1 MELFFDDSGK
11 FIRMANFNEKNTHGS
26 WLYASWNID
35 KVTPEEGIKN
45 IKDKFN
51 YLLTHYKILRIILKK
66 EDNKLNWYYTENK
79 NLNIEKLISKVEPP
93 NNNQPIL
100 YPTEPFP
107 LWRITFCNLNK
118 KTNIRIDINHAITD
132 GRVIF
137 DYLELFSCIANNES
151 LPKKF
156 IEGQNQIPILPLE
169 INNIFEKEIF
179 DTCKIPDSWKK
190 AILFKLNPPIELPSY
205 SICDYWEFEYEPIEK
220 FCKKYNFTIQGILNA
235 SQSRAYWNYHNG
247 KLDNMEFGIYIPI
260 DTRRLKYSTKEYK
273 NRLLGNH
280 VSNILIFVNKKDSIL
295 EQIKHCQEEMKKSYY
310 SFEGG
315 HSFITMNNLMDINT
329 QNINYIPEFPD
340 NSSKNIIF
348 ASHIGCIP
356 ERENVRFGLFMP
368 VLEWGYWPNI
378 YAFHNSKIVGFTF
391 ERPYNVDKKYVDC
404 VYNSIK
410 EIYDFIKLNI

>member
-1 MELFFDDSGK
+1 MSKKNMELSFDDSGK

-26 WLYASWNID
+26 WLYASCNID

-45 IKDKFN
+45 IKNKFN

-66 EDNKLNWYYTENK
+66 EENKLNWYYAENK
-79 NLNIEKLISKVEPP
+79 NLNPEKLISKVEPP
-93 NNNQPIL
+93 NNNQPII
-100 YPTEPFP
+100 YPTEPLP
-107 LWRITFCNLNK
+107 LWRITLCNLNN

-156 IEGQNQIPILPLE
+156 IEGQNQIPILPLD

-235 SQSRAYWNYHNG
+235 TQTRAYWNYHNG

-280 VSNILIFVNKKDSIL
+280 ISNILIFVNKKDSIL
-295 EQIKHCQEEMKKSYY
+295 EQIKHCQEEMIKSYN
-310 SFEGG
+310 SFEGD
-315 HSFITMNNLMDINT
+315 HSFITMNNLM
-329 QNINYIPEFPD
+329 NINI
-340 NSSKNIIF
+340 
-348 ASHIGCIP
+348 
-356 ERENVRFGLFMP
+356 
-368 VLEWGYWPNI
+368 
-378 YAFHNSKIVGFTF
+378 
-391 ERPYNVDKKYVDC
+391 
-404 VYNSIK
+404 
-410 EIYDFIKLNI
+410 